1 MIPFIAPD
9 KSKTTLSSHGQNSP
23 SRVILRVI
31 DRQWTAKGWVMV
43 EMAVQNYLKK
53 KNKKEPIVLESTTRP
68 PKEIVE
74 SPD

>member
-1 MIPFIAPD
+1 MA
-9 KSKTTLSSHGQNSP
+9 
-23 SRVILRVI
+23 
-31 DRQWTAKGWVMV
+31 
-43 EMAVQNYLKK
+43 EMAIQSYLKK